1 MIRRQAK
8 PRSRNL
14 SGASAPSSQEVS
26 VQQTMP
32 GEDTFWKYF
41 GLDEAGNLFIR
52 NTEAGDARSLWT
64 YGSLIAGGVGESEH
78 GAGALY
84 SLSDIKKVVDQDAVA
99 DASGNPA
106 VAGMILAFNGS
117 KWYAKTESGGG
128 GGDAVSWGAE
138 GVGYVPLSVN
148 GVAKNLS
155 LNTHKHTWSDIT
167 NGKPTTLSEYGIT
180 DCKIDGG
187 VITIGNSS
195 ITPVTSLA
203 DYYPKTDTYSKVE
216 VNSLISSISQF
227 VYESVA
233 VLPAA
238 SASTMNKIF
247 LVPSASAAS
256 QNVKDE
262 YITIDN
268 GASSQT
274 RYTWERIGNTEIDLS
289 NYYTKAQTDSAIAN
303 HHDSSKQ
310 NVIDINHKL
319 LASYISGLSAVATS
333 GAYSDLSGKPSNLS
347 DFTDDVV
354 SGHYLP
360 LSGGVISGNTDIPL
374 ILRNTS
380 ANHIGIYYR
389 NEADNAY
396 MAAVEYSDTY
406 YGMRLMCCDAS
417 GNLKGMLGV
426 DNAGIP
432 YCIIDTSHEK
442 YELLHKAN
450 INDMIT
456 HIKAVGDVEA
466 SDSLRNLYATGHDDY
481 KGRITYYGFIGLN
494 GAKAGA
500 DGFDA
505 INNSNAMLSL
515 LTYCDSSYDGVHQ
528 IGFSGNGNIY
538 HRYDLGPQS
547 SIFTNVGWSKIW
559 DSANSNNINVE
570 WACSN
575 LNVGDNLYLSKGKS
589 IYLDATSGKETS
601 ITKGTDGMLY
611 IENKENDIYFIP
623 KTGGSLW
630 MQGSFHTSGYG
641 YFDSEAWF
649 RDGLYPQLDNKAIG
663 SAGHPWGSI
672 TVRRWYPNPADT
684 SIYVEYDSSI
694 GALKISGNLVVT
706 GAVVVGQTNS

>member
-14 SGASAPSSQEVS
+14 SGASAPSFQEVS

-52 NTEAGDARSLWT
+52 NTEAGDARNLWT
-64 YGSLIAGGVGESEH
+64 YGGLIAGGVGESEH

-84 SLSDIKKVVDQDAVA
+84 SLSDIKKVVGQDAVA

-155 LNTHKHTWSDIT
+155 LNTHKHTWTDIT
-167 NGKPTTLSEYGIT
+167 NGKPTTLAEYGIT
-180 DCKIDGG
+180 DCRIDGG

-238 SASTMNKIF
+238 SASTMNKIY

-310 NVIDINHKL
+310 NVINASNKL
-319 LASYISGLSAVATS
+319 SATFVSGLAPVATLGTFSSLTGMPTTLAGYGITDAYDDGTIDAWMDLKQDVIDSYNKLSASYISGLATVATS
-333 GAYSDLSGKPSNLS
+333 GAYSSLSGRPSKLS
-347 DFTDDVV
+347 DFADDVV

-374 ILRNTS
+374 KLRNTS

-389 NEADNAY
+389 NKTDNAH
-396 MAAVEYSDTY
+396 MAAVEYTDTY
-406 YGMRLMCCDAS
+406 YGMRLMCCDATE

-426 DNAGIP
+426 DNDGMP
-432 YCIIDTSHEK
+432 YCIIDLTHTK
-442 YELLHKAN
+442 YGLLHSGNFVAGVN
-450 INDMIT
+450 YVAPSALNSYLPLSGGT
-456 HIKAVGDVEA
+456 VTGDL
-466 SDSLRNLYATGHDDY
+466 S
-481 KGRITYYGFIGLN
+481 LN
-494 GAKAGA
+494 GHLNMAKGK
-500 DGFDA
+500 
-505 INNSNAMLSL
+505 
-515 LTYCDSSYDGVHQ
+515 V
-528 IGFSGNGNIY
+528 
-538 HRYDLGPQS
+538 
-547 SIFTNVGWSKIW
+547 
-559 DSANSNNINVE
+559 
-570 WACSN
+570 
-575 LNVGDNLYLSKGKS
+575 LYL
-589 IYLDATSGKETS
+589 DTTSGKQTT

-611 IENKENDIYFIP
+611 IENKEHDIYFIP

-630 MQGSFHTSGYG
+630 MQGTFHSSGNG
-641 YFDSEAWF
+641 YFDAECWF
-649 RDGLYPQLDNKAIG
+649 KDGLYPQLDNKAIG

-672 TVRRWYPNPADT
+672 TVRRWYPNPSDT
-684 SIYVEYDSSI
+684 SVYAEYDTTL
-694 GALKISGNLVVT
+694 GALKIIGNLVVT
-706 GAVVVGQTNS
+706 GAVVAGQTNS